1 MLKKEITL
9 YKPKIQQASKD
20 NYDKLMLVWES
31 AVKATHDFLKQED
44 FDFYKRMIPGFFAHV
59 DLYTLHTDKDIV
71 AFMGISKDNLEML
84 FVSDQQRGLG
94 YGKQLLEYAI
104 NILHIKRV
112 DVNEQNKQ
120 AIGFYEKFGFKT
132 VGCSKKD
139 SMGKDYPILHM
150 SL

>member
-9 YKPKIQQASKD
+9 YEAVIQQANKD
-20 NYDKLMLVWES
+20 DYDKLMLVWES

-44 FDFYKRMIPGFFAHV
+44 FGFYKKMIPGFFAHV
-59 DLYTLHTDKDIV
+59 DLYTLHAEKDIV
-71 AFMGISKDNLEML
+71 AFMGIAGDNLEML
-84 FVSDQQRGLG
+84 FVSDERRGLG
-94 YGKQLLEYAI
+94 YGKRLLEYAI
-104 NILHIKRV
+104 NILHVTKV

-120 AIGFYEKFGFKT
+120 AIGFYEKYGFKE
-132 VGCSKKD
+132 VSRSEKD